1 MSSAFRNFVLTFLLA
16 LIVFG
21 LVAWRVLP
29 AAEAALLGTDPAEE
43 SSDTSDTASGGELS
57 EDPNVQPVD
66 PEKDDGFAC
75 LFVGKNGSGRICSL
89 IFTRVSESRERYV
102 VVDIPASTHLSVGSG
117 YAPLYSILNDKDVA
131 AVTSTVSSLV
141 GCDIDYC
148 FVADAS
154 SLGQV
159 AALHG
164 NMSVTLPYAVR
175 YLSPEFAVIPEE
187 DRSEEHYVT
196 IPAGSVRLNA
206 ENTPYILSAV
216 PNGENEYTYDYSL
229 QGTICFSI
237 FEQLFSRRD
246 IGDNTS
252 LLIELAECVETNA
265 EINAVVECAPAMF
278 SKGSYSYAN
287 VTYTTVTRSF
297 EGSVVRV
304 PDVFAAIEAIRAA
317 YTGE

>member
-29 AAEAALLGTDPAEE
+29 AAEAALLGPDPTEE
-43 SSDTSDTASGGELS
+43 SSEPSDTTSDGETS
-57 EDPNVQPVD
+57 EDPGTQPVD
-66 PEKDDGFAC
+66 PETDDGFSC

-89 IFTRVSESRERYV
+89 IFTRVSESRQRYITL
-102 VVDIPASTHLSVGSG
+102 DIPASTHLSVGLG
-117 YAPLYSILNDKDVA
+117 YAPLYSLLAGKDIA
-131 AVTSTVSSLV
+131 AVTATVSALV
-141 GCDIDYC
+141 GYDIDYC
-148 FVADAS
+148 FIADAEAE
-154 SLGQV
+154 GQI

-164 NMSVTLPYAVR
+164 DMSVTLPYAVR

-196 IPAGSVRLNA
+196 IPAGNVRLNG
-206 ENTPYILSAV
+206 ENTPYILDAV
-216 PNGENEYTYDYSL
+216 PNGQNAYTYDYSL

-237 FEQLFSRRD
+237 FDQLFARRD

-265 EINAVVECAPAMF
+265 EINDVIRRAPAMF
-278 SKGSYSYAN
+278 SKSSYAYQN
-287 VTYTTVTRSF
+287 VSYTTVTRSF

-304 PDVFAAIEAIRAA
+304 PDVFAAISAIQSA
-317 YTGE
+317 YAGE

>member
-102 VVDIPASTHLSVGSG
+102 VVDIPASTHLSVGS
-117 YAPLYSILNDKDVA
+117 AMRRIYSILNGKDIA
-131 AVTSTVSSLV
+131 AVTSTISSLV
-141 GCDIDYC
+141 GCDHRLLLCGGRI
-148 FVADAS
+148 VARAGRRAAREYERHAAVCGALPQPRIRRHPRGGPLGGALCDHPGRQRAS
-154 SLGQV
+154 ERGKHAVYPQRRAERRKRIYIRLF
-159 AALHG
+159 AAGDHL
-164 NMSVTLPYAVR
+164 L
-175 YLSPEFAVIPEE
+175 F
-187 DRSEEHYVT
+187 D
-196 IPAGSVRLNA
+196 
-206 ENTPYILSAV
+206 
-216 PNGENEYTYDYSL
+216 
-229 QGTICFSI
+229 

-265 EINAVVECAPAMF
+265 EINAVIECAPAMF

-304 PDVFAAIEAIRAA
+304 PDVFAAIEAIRTA

>member
-1 MSSAFRNFVLTFLLA
+1 M
-16 LIVFG
+16 
-21 LVAWRVLP
+21 
-29 AAEAALLGTDPAEE
+29 
-43 SSDTSDTASGGELS
+43 
-57 EDPNVQPVD
+57 QPVD

-117 YAPLYSILNDKDVA
+117 YAPLYSILNGKDIA
-131 AVTSTVSSLV
+131 AVTSTISSLV

-216 PNGENEYTYDYSL
+216 PNGEKRIYIRL
-229 QGTICFSI
+229 
-237 FEQLFSRRD
+237 
-246 IGDNTS
+246 
-252 LLIELAECVETNA
+252 
-265 EINAVVECAPAMF
+265 
-278 SKGSYSYAN
+278 
-287 VTYTTVTRSF
+287 
-297 EGSVVRV
+297 
-304 PDVFAAIEAIRAA
+304 FAAGGPSAFRFLNSSFPAATSATTRACSSSWPSAWKRTPKSTPSSNARPRCSPREAIRMR
-317 YTGE
+317 TSLTRP

>member
-117 YAPLYSILNDKDVA
+117 YAPLYSILNGKDIA
-131 AVTSTVSSLV
+131 AVTSTISSLV

-164 NMSVTLPYAVR
+164 NMSVTLPYAV
-175 YLSPEFAVIPEE
+175 S
-187 DRSEEHYVT
+187 
-196 IPAGSVRLNA
+196 
-206 ENTPYILSAV
+206 
-216 PNGENEYTYDYSL
+216 
-229 QGTICFSI
+229 
-237 FEQLFSRRD
+237 
-246 IGDNTS
+246 
-252 LLIELAECVETNA
+252 
-265 EINAVVECAPAMF
+265 
-278 SKGSYSYAN
+278 
-287 VTYTTVTRSF
+287 
-297 EGSVVRV
+297 
-304 PDVFAAIEAIRAA
+304 
-317 YTGE
+317 